1 MKVKGMNPIEQHVE
15 KFLLALVALVL
26 LGVLAM
32 QFLTQPN
39 QVDVGNR
46 PVPPQNVYVE
56 LQRQAENLDSQL
68 KDANPALPE
77 VRATDLVQRYD
88 LARSQAADSALA
100 LTAPLGRGVD
110 IGAATGADMGVAGP
124 SSDKVAP
131 LGVPRSTTPV
141 AASQW
146 GTLDPYA
153 VLAVP
158 EFSAFVPAEQ
168 PFDLPSVTIETTF
181 SGTALRDALSESGGV
196 GIPRR
201 FWAATGMQ
209 ILGLEV
215 ERQRRLPD
223 GTWSAPEPATPP
235 PGGSLPTRALA
246 DNAGLPELT
255 ELVSK
260 ATQAANDIQRPM
272 ALPTIAGPEWT
283 PPSDRVVT
291 PGSAQ
296 ITEADRVRRN
306 LERAIAE
313 LERLQNVQQ
322 NPRQT
327 DPGSRDSRPGG
338 PGVRNTDPG
347 TTGPRTGTPRNQ
359 RRIEQLQRDIE
370 GYRQRLRDLGEP
382 DPTTG
387 TTPGTDPGQVFQPN
401 LAPDPRDT
409 RPQNIDP
416 MTGLPTGQPTGQP
429 SGPAPL
435 ALLEQQSVQ
444 LWSHDVGVQPG
455 DTYRYRTRVVVN
467 NPLFRKGPVLDDQDA
482 ALQAAAAQPFA
493 RAEWSDW
500 SEPVVVGATEYYF
513 ITNADADGTLTGGRA
528 GATVEIF
535 KMFYGFYRKSTLN
548 LSPGEP
554 IEASLRIPDGLF
566 KIDTRVLDAQ
576 AAAAA
581 MLGESTG
588 SLPAG
593 LTRASGRLTIRIGSL
608 LLDVAALP
616 VQVKDDLG
624 RSVVVTEAVVRE
636 QDGDVVVRNP
646 QAETSGPAYTQ
657 ANSSSAAASR
667 STLREPG
674 QPARSPSADLFLPP
688 PAQP

>member
-15 KFLLALVALVL
+15 KIVLALVALVL

-39 QVDVGNR
+39 QVDVGER
-46 PVPPQNVYVE
+46 TVPPQNVYVE

-68 KDANPALPE
+68 KDASPALPE

-88 LARSQAADSALA
+88 QALSQATDSTLA

-124 SSDKVAP
+124 SSDKVAA
-131 LGVPRSTTPV
+131 LSVPKSTTPV

-158 EFSAFVPAEQ
+158 EYAALIPAEQ
-168 PFDLPSVTIETTF
+168 PFDLPSVTVETTF
-181 SGTALRDALSESGGV
+181 SGTALREALSESGGV

-215 ERQRRLPD
+215 ERQRQLPD
-223 GTWSAPEPATPP
+223 GTWSESEPATPP
-235 PGGSLPTRALA
+235 PGASLPTRALGE
-246 DNAGLPELT
+246 NAGLPELT

-260 ATQAANDIQRPM
+260 ATQAAADVQRPM

-283 PPSDRVVT
+283 PPSERVVA

-296 ITEADRVRRN
+296 VTEADRVRRN
-306 LERAIAE
+306 LERAVAE
-313 LERLQNVQQ
+313 LERLQNPPQ

-327 DPGSRDSRPGG
+327 DPGTRDTRG

-347 TTGPRTGTPRNQ
+347 TTTGPGSGNPRNQ
-359 RRIEQLQRDIE
+359 RRIEQLQKDIE
-370 GYRQRLRDLGEP
+370 GYRTRLRELGEP

-387 TTPGTDPGQVFQPN
+387 GTTPNQPFQPGT
-401 LAPDPRDT
+401 PYDQRDS

-416 MTGLPTGQPTGQP
+416 MTGLPTGQPSGQA
-429 SGPAPL
+429 SL
-435 ALLEQQSVQ
+435 ALLEQDSVQ
-444 LWSHDVGVQPG
+444 LWAHDVGVEPG
-455 DTYRYRTRVVVN
+455 ATYRYRARVVVN
-467 NPLFRKGPVLDDQDA
+467 NPLFRKGPVLDEADA
-482 ALQAAAAQPFA
+482 ALQAAAGEPFA
-493 RAEWSDW
+493 RADWSDW

-513 ITNADADGTLTGGRA
+513 VTNADADGSLTGGRS
-528 GATVEIF
+528 GATVEVF

-548 LSPGEP
+548 LNPGDP
-554 IEASLRIPDGLF
+554 IEASIRIPDGLF
-566 KIDTRVLDAQ
+566 TMDTRVLEPR
-576 AAAAA
+576 AAAEAIF
-581 MLGESTG
+581 GEPTG

-593 LTRASGRLTIRIGSL
+593 LTRATGRLAIRIGSL

-616 VQVKDDLG
+616 VQVTDDLG
-624 RSVVVTEAVVRE
+624 RSVAVTEAVVRE
-636 QDGDVVVRNP
+636 DDGDVVVRSP
-646 QAETSGPAYTQ
+646 RAETASPAYEQ
-657 ANSSSAAASR
+657 ANSSSSAASR

-674 QPARSPSADLFLPP
+674 QPARSPSADQFVPP

>member
-15 KFLLALVALVL
+15 KIVLALVALVL

-46 PVPPQNVYVE
+46 KVPPQNVYVE

-68 KDANPALPE
+68 KDASPALPE

-88 LARSQAADSALA
+88 QALSQATDSTLA
-100 LTAPLGRGVD
+100 LSAPLGRGVN
-110 IGAATGADMGVAGP
+110 IGAVTGADMGVAGP
-124 SSDKVAP
+124 SSDKVAA
-131 LGVPRSTTPV
+131 LSVPKSTIPV

-158 EFSAFVPAEQ
+158 EYAAFIPAEQ
-168 PFDLPSVTIETTF
+168 PFDLPSVTVETTF

-215 ERQRRLPD
+215 ERQRQLPD
-223 GTWSAPEPATPP
+223 GTWSAAEPATPP
-235 PGGSLPTRALA
+235 PGTALPTRALGE
-246 DNAGLPELT
+246 NAGLPELT

-260 ATQAANDIQRPM
+260 ATQAATDVQRPM
-272 ALPTIAGPEWT
+272 ALPTIAGPEWI
-283 PPSDRVVT
+283 PPSERVAA
-291 PGSAQ
+291 PGAAKV
-296 ITEADRVRRN
+296 TEADRVRRN
-306 LERAIAE
+306 LERAVAE
-313 LERLQNVQQ
+313 LERLQNAPQ
-322 NPRQT
+322 NPRQS
-327 DPGSRDSRPGG
+327 DPGSRDTRGPGG

-347 TTGPRTGTPRNQ
+347 TTTGPGTGTPRNQ
-359 RRIEQLQRDIE
+359 RRMEQLRKDIE
-370 GYRQRLRDLGEP
+370 GYRERLRELGEP

-387 TTPGTDPGQVFQPN
+387 GTTPNQPFQPGM
-401 LAPDPRDT
+401 PSDPRDSRDF
-409 RPQNIDP
+409 RPQGIDP
-416 MTGLPTGQPTGQP
+416 MTGLPTGQP

-435 ALLEQQSVQ
+435 ALLEQDSIQ
-444 LWSHDVGVQPG
+444 LWTHDLGVQPG
-455 DTYRYRTRVVVN
+455 ATYRYRARVVVN
-467 NPLFRKGPVLDDQDA
+467 NPLFRKGPVLDEQDA
-482 ALQAAAAQPFA
+482 ALQAAAAQPFS

-513 ITNADADGTLTGGRA
+513 VTNADAEGSLTGGQS
-528 GATVEIF
+528 GATVEVF
-535 KMFYGFYRKSTLN
+535 KMFYGFYRKSTLS
-548 LSPGEP
+548 LTPGDP
-554 IEASLRIPDGLF
+554 IEASIRIPDGLF
-566 KIDTRVLDAQ
+566 TLDTRVLEAR
-576 AAAAA
+576 AAAEA
-581 MLGESTG
+581 MFGEPTG

-593 LTRASGRLTIRIGSL
+593 LTRATGRLAIRIGSL

-616 VQVKDDLG
+616 VQVTDDLG

-636 QDGDVVVRNP
+636 QDGAVVVRNP
-646 QAETSGPAYTQ
+646 RDETSSPAYDQ

-667 STLREPG
+667 SPLREPG
-674 QPARSPSADLFLPP
+674 QPARSPSADLFVPP

>member
-1 MKVKGMNPIEQHVE
+1 MKVKGMNPIEQHIE
-15 KFLLALVALVL
+15 KIILALVALVL

-77 VRATDLVQRYD
+77 VRDTDLVQRYD
-88 LARSQAADSALA
+88 RALSQATDSALA
-100 LTAPLGRGVD
+100 LSAPLGRGVD

-124 SSDKVAP
+124 SSDKVAA
-131 LGVPRSTTPV
+131 LSVPRSTTPV

-153 VLAVP
+153 LLAVP
-158 EFSAFVPAEQ
+158 EFAQLVPAEQ
-168 PFDLPSVTIETTF
+168 PYDLPSVTIETTF
-181 SGTALRDALSESGGV
+181 SGTALRDALTESGGV

-209 ILGLEV
+209 ILGVEV
-215 ERQRRLPD
+215 ERQRQLPD
-223 GTWSAPEPATPP
+223 GTWSDAEPATPP
-235 PGGSLPTRALA
+235 PGSALPTRALA
-246 DNAGLPELT
+246 ENAGLSDLT

-260 ATQAANDIQRPM
+260 ATQAASDVQRPM
-272 ALPTIAGPEWT
+272 ALPTIAGPEWI
-283 PPSDRVVT
+283 PPSERVVA

-296 ITEADRVRRN
+296 VTEADRVRRN
-306 LERAIAE
+306 LERAVAE
-313 LERLQNVQQ
+313 LERLQNPPQ
-322 NPRQT
+322 NTRQT
-327 DPGSRDSRPGG
+327 DPGTTRGPTG

-347 TTGPRTGTPRNQ
+347 QTTGPGNPRNQ
-359 RRIEQLQRDIE
+359 RRIEQLQKDIE
-370 GYRQRLRDLGEP
+370 GYRQRLRELGEP

-387 TTPGTDPGQVFQPN
+387 ATPGQPFQP
-401 LAPDPRDT
+401 ASPYDQRDA
-409 RPQNIDP
+409 RPQNLDP
-416 MTGLPTGQPTGQP
+416 VTGMPTGQP
-429 SGPAPL
+429 SGQAPL
-435 ALLEQQSVQ
+435 GLLEQASVQ

-455 DTYRYRTRVVVN
+455 ATYRYRARVVVN
-467 NPLFRKGPVLDDQDA
+467 NPLFRKGPVLDEQDA
-482 ALQAAAAQPFA
+482 ALQAAAVQPFA

-513 ITNADADGTLTGGRA
+513 VTHADADGSLTGGRS
-528 GATVEIF
+528 GATVEVF
-535 KMFYGFYRKSTLN
+535 KMFYGFYRKSTLS
-548 LSPGEP
+548 LTPGDP
-554 IEASLRIPDGLF
+554 IEASIRIPDGLF
-566 KIDTRVLDAQ
+566 TIDTRVLEAP
-576 AAAAA
+576 AAATA
-581 MLGESTG
+581 MLGEPTG

-593 LTRASGRLTIRIGSL
+593 LTRATGRLAIRIRSL

-616 VQVKDDLG
+616 VQVTDDLG
-624 RSVVVTEAVVRE
+624 RSVAVTEAVVRE
-636 QDGDVVVRNP
+636 QDGSVVVRSP
-646 QAETSGPAYTQ
+646 RSETASPAYDQ

-674 QPARSPSADLFLPP
+674 QPARSPSADLFTPP